1 MENTGVDLLAG
12 IGIALYLGVTFVK
25 WAYQE
30 IVIVLAGITAIGSH
44 LSMSTVILAFVV
56 YPPLIAVWLAGFIFR
71 KYLIRTV

>member
-30 IVIVLAGITAIGSH
+30 IVIVLAG
-44 LSMSTVILAFVV
+44 
-56 YPPLIAVWLAGFIFR
+56 FIFR